1 MTMKKY
7 FGIDLGTTYSC
18 IAYIDENDKPVV
30 LKNSE
35 GDLTTPSVVFF
46 ESPDSIIVGAPAKE
60 SAKMDPSLVVDFAKN
75 SMGVEN
81 TTWNRNGVDYSP
93 EEVSSYVLKKI
104 VNDAVETLRSENK
117 LGPDETI
124 NDVVITC
131 PAYFGINEREATKR
145 AGEIA
150 GLNVMDI
157 INEPTAAAISYGVT
171 EADANKVVM
180 VYDLGGGTFDV
191 TIIKIEPGSI
201 RVVCTGGD
209 HHLGGKLWDD
219 RLVSYLADQWC
230 AANDSEEDITADAE
244 TAYDLKFNAER
255 AKKLLTSKEKTP
267 VSVSH
272 QGERARV
279 ELTREKFN
287 ELTADLLEN
296 TIMLTRQT
304 LDEAEKKGVKFSDIT
319 DILLVGGSSKMP
331 QVQNRVRQEFQGP
344 EIKIFDPDESVAK
357 GAAIYAVNQNNM
369 QKLIQ
374 MVAEGKGVS
383 EEKAKEIVKEAS
395 RTGNKMLLGEAVQAE
410 AAASGISIG
419 QAISIVNVT
428 SRSFGIVAL
437 DNGKET
443 LFNLIKKNDE
453 LPADVSQQFYTIK
466 ENQATVLL
474 RVFESLSSEE
484 KLDPEMGKL
493 LGTATLEM
501 PSGMPQGS
509 PIEVTFRLNDSGM
522 LELYARE
529 LSQNRTV
536 ETKFDVKGAISKE
549 EVEAAKKRNQNSTI
563 E

>member
-1 MTMKKY
+1 MKKY

-18 IAYIDENDKPVV
+18 IAYMDDNDKPVV

-46 ESPDSIIVGAPAKE
+46 ESPESIIVGEPAKE

-75 SMGVEN
+75 SMGVPDTSWE
-81 TTWNRNGVDYSP
+81 RNGVKYSP
-93 EEVSSYVLKKI
+93 EEVSSYVLKK
-104 VNDAVETLRSENK
+104 VVKDAIETLRSENK
-117 LGPDETI
+117 LGPDEEI
-124 NDVVITC
+124 KDVVITC

-150 GLNVMDI
+150 GLNVIDI

-171 EADANKVVM
+171 AADANKVVM

-191 TIIKIEPGSI
+191 TIIKIEQGSI
-201 RVVCTGGD
+201 RVICTGGD

-230 AANDSEEDITADAE
+230 SANDSEEDITADAE

-255 AKKLLTSKEKTP
+255 AKKLLSSKEKTP

-296 TIMLTRQT
+296 TIMLTKQT
-304 LDEAEKKGVKFSDIT
+304 LAEAEKKGVSFSDIT

-331 QVQNRVRQEFQGP
+331 QVQNRVREEFSGP
-344 EIKIFDPDESVAK
+344 EIKMFDPDESVAK
-357 GAAIYAVNQNNM
+357 GAAIYAVNTDNM
-369 QKLIQ
+369 KKLIEI
-374 MVAEGKGVS
+374 VAQEKKVS
-383 EEKAKEIVKEAS
+383 EQEAKEIVQEAS
-395 RTGNKMLLGEAVQAE
+395 KTGNKMMLG
-410 AAASGISIG
+410 AAAQEQAAANGISFG
-419 QAISIVNVT
+419 QTISIINVT

-437 DNGKET
+437 DEGRTEM

-453 LPADVSQQFYTIK
+453 LPADVTQTFYTLDN
-466 ENQATVLL
+466 NQATVLL
-474 RVFESLSSEE
+474 RVYESLSSEE
-484 KLDPEMGKL
+484 KVDPEMGKL
-493 LGTATLEM
+493 LGTATLEL
-501 PSGMPQGS
+501 PSGLPAGS
-509 PIEVTFRLNDSGM
+509 PLEVTFKLNDSGM
-522 LELYARE
+522 LELSAVE
-529 LSQNRTV
+529 LSKHRTC
-536 ETKFDVKGAISKE
+536 EAKFDVKGAISKE

>member
-1 MTMKKY
+1 MKKF

-18 IAYIDENDKPVV
+18 VAYIDDNDKPVV

-46 ESPDSIIVGAPAKE
+46 ESPESIIVGEPAKE

-75 SMGVEN
+75 SMGVPDTFWE
-81 TTWNRNGVDYSP
+81 RNGVKYSP

-104 VNDAVETLRSENK
+104 VNDAVETLRNENK
-117 LGPDETI
+117 LGPDEDI
-124 NDVVITC
+124 KDVVITC

-150 GLNVMDI
+150 GLNVIDI

-171 EADANKVVM
+171 ESDANKVVM

-191 TIIKIEPGSI
+191 TIIKIEPGAI
-201 RVVCTGGD
+201 RVVCTGGN

-219 RLVSYLADQWC
+219 RLVSYLADEWC
-230 AANDSEEDITADAE
+230 SANDSEEDITSDAE

-255 AKKLLTSKEKTP
+255 AKKLLSSKEKTP

-287 ELTADLLEN
+287 SLTEDLLEQ
-296 TIMLTRQT
+296 TIMLTKQT
-304 LDEAEKKGVKFSDIT
+304 LDEAAAKGVSFSDIS

-331 QVQNRVRQEFQGP
+331 QVQKRVREEFNGP
-344 EIKIFDPDESVAK
+344 DIKIFDPDESVAK
-357 GAAIYAVNQNNM
+357 GAAIYLSNKDNM
-369 QKLIQ
+369 KKLI
-374 MVAEGKGVS
+374 
-383 EEKAKEIVKEAS
+383 EIVAQEKNLSEDQARELIQEVS
-395 RTGNKMLLGEAVQAE
+395 KSGDKMMLG
-410 AAASGISIG
+410 AAAQEQAAANGISFG
-419 QAISIVNVT
+419 QTISIINVT
-428 SRSFGIVAL
+428 SRSFGIVAI
-437 DNGKET
+437 DNGRTEM

-453 LPADVSQQFYTIK
+453 LPADVTQTFYTIDD
-466 ENQATVLL
+466 NQATVLL
-474 RVFESLSSEE
+474 RVYESISSEE
-484 KLDPEMGKL
+484 KIDPEMGKL
-493 LGTATLEM
+493 LGTATLEL
-501 PSGMPQGS
+501 PSGLSSGS
-509 PIEVTFRLNDSGM
+509 PLEVTFKLNDSGM
-522 LELYARE
+522 LELSAVE
-529 LSQNRTV
+529 LSKHRTC
-536 ETKFDVKGAISKE
+536 EAKFDVKGAISKE